1 MAVRSDGRREED
13 EDEEGRDAEQRGGP
27 RRIDGQV
34 AKVQIHARQTP
45 SPGRVL
51 HRMTTPYAEL
61 HCHSNF
67 SFLDGASP
75 VEDLVARAV
84 ELGLSGLAITDHG
97 GLYGV
102 VRFATEAEAAGLRPI
117 LGLEIELVD
126 AAVPDPA
133 GVVIPARRRRRP
145 ERVSPAIELPI
156 EGLPAR
162 PRPSRTRLPGHRG
175 VVKEDLRGIGER
187 QRGPHLV
194 LLARDVTGY
203 RSLCRLISRANLAG
217 TKAVP
222 LVVLAPAGSNGPGND
237 RAEGPPT
244 SGRRTT
250 S

>member
-117 LGLEIELVD
+117 LGVEIELID

-133 GVVIPARRRRRP
+133 GVVIPARRRRRTG
-145 ERVSPAIELPI
+145 RAGAAGGVSGAGLELPI

-187 QRGPHLV
+187 
-194 LLARDVTGY
+194 
-203 RSLCRLISRANLAG
+203 
-217 TKAVP
+217 
-222 LVVLAPAGSNGPGND
+222 
-237 RAEGPPT
+237 
-244 SGRRTT
+244 
-250 S
+250 